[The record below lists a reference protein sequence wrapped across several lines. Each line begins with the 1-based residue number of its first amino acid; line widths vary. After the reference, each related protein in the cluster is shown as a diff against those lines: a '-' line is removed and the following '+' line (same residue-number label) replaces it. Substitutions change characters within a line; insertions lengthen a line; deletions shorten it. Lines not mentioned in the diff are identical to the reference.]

1 MAKIFITG
9 SSEGLGHLAG
19 AKLIEMGHQVV
30 LHARNEERAR
40 QTKATLPKAEAVVL
54 GDVSTLLG
62 MKSIAQQVNNLG
74 KFNAVIHNVG
84 VFQVPNRSETADHVT
99 KLFAVNVLAPYV
111 LTALIDRP
119 ERLIYMSS
127 GMHLGGQA
135 NLEDPQWKERP
146 WDTMQAYSD
155 SKLWDVVL
163 MKALARRWPENF
175 LNAVNPGWV
184 PTRMGGAGAPDNLD
198 QGAETQAWLA
208 VSGDAEAKVSG
219 QYFHHKK
226 KAKSNP
232 AADDLQV
239 QKDLLDYLEK
249 ISSIQIP

>member
-19 AKLIEMGHQVV
+19 KKLMDQGHQVV

-40 QTKATLPKAEAVVL
+40 QTKVSSPQAEAIVI
-54 GDVSTLLG
+54 GDVSTLKG
-62 MKSIAQQVNNLG
+62 MRSVAEQVNKLG
-74 KFNAVIHNVG
+74 RFNAVIHNVG
-84 VFQVPNRSETADHVT
+84 VFQVPNRSETVDHVT

-111 LTALIDRP
+111 LTALIERP

-127 GMHLGGQA
+127 GMHLGGEA
-135 NLEDPQWKERP
+135 NLKDPQWKERA

-163 MKALARRWPENF
+163 TKALARRWPHSF
-175 LNAVNPGWV
+175 VNAVNPGWV
-184 PTRMGGAGAPDNLD
+184 PTRMGGAGAPDDLD
-198 QGAETQAWLA
+198 QGAETQVWLS
-208 VSGDAEAKVSG
+208 VSDEADAQVTG

-232 AADDLQV
+232 AADDPQT
-239 QKDLLDYLEK
+239 QEDLLEYLEK
-249 ISSIQIP
+249 LSNIRMP